1 MLPPRTSQAP
11 PTSSVHVCLG
21 PPRHL
26 MMLRLI
32 SALGCLAY
40 VTAQSS
46 CPATQA
52 STAGKTVPPDAWS
65 QGVVLLSI
73 NRGDVAMKAKMPPMP
88 MSAMEVNGATSDKV
102 ATADSTKEQ
111 TGQDQKEKGPKD
123 ADWFGGFYE
132 AESTYDRDGHG
143 YNNDYQSTLYDPS
156 IDKPQW
162 VPSSW
167 TKDGF
172 EPEWFAETRSG
183 GPLSAWQTYYPALQD
198 ASKATQT
205 AETPQ
210 WLSRA
215 AAVSTKWS
223 QQYSPD
229 EPSPLYQTLHAR
241 RKRAGWFDTAVNQFD
256 IYGRER
262 LPSPWADQYYVEWE
276 QRTTSGKLA
285 CPDRGCTAQTMIQAY
300 DGATEEAALCKLTV
314 GVHATDFDDEY
325 SREYVEFISAN
336 GALANTRCDPM
347 ASECRD
353 IALIER
359 PLYPCVT
366 DFVIDRIIGV
376 DGTVNVSGKISEMVD
391 ECPVDGNLFS
401 AIANVTCFVRPRRSM
416 NLTAPEQVASNLLS
430 ANQTA
435 LLTCQE
441 RGCSAKTHVVMNY
454 EAIQNASSCLLNV
467 RLYQTDYD
475 NDHGSVE
482 TIEWIQV
489 DGAVVATDLVPGRNP
504 CKEKFMGLEVPG
516 EPWVDIVTDQDV
528 TPTVRDLGYVE
539 VQAKISDMVDECGK
553 EGFLLYGEANV
564 ACT

>member
-1 MLPPRTSQAP
+1 MVLRFLPVVFISTSLQALAETCSNDLSGSCSSSSR
-11 PTSSVHVCLG
+11 PT
-21 PPRHL
+21 
-26 MMLRLI
+26 
-32 SALGCLAY
+32 ADK
-40 VTAQSS
+40 TAPS
-46 CPATQA
+46 
-52 STAGKTVPPDAWS
+52 GAWS

-73 NRGDVAMKAKMPPMP
+73 NRGDVAQKGRAPAAMTQVSEVRETSQVA
-88 MSAMEVNGATSDKV
+88 SAATSKD
-102 ATADSTKEQ
+102 AAFLAR
-111 TGQDQKEKGPKD
+111 QKETEKQKGPKD

-156 IDKPQW
+156 IEKPKW

-172 EPEWFAETRSG
+172 EPQWFAETRSG
-183 GPLSAWQTYYPALQD
+183 GQESAWQTYYPALPD
-198 ASKATQT
+198 AQGTTQS
-205 AETPQ
+205 AETPE

-276 QRTTSGKLA
+276 QRTRTAKLA
-285 CPDRGCTAQTMIQAY
+285 CPERGCSATATIQAF
-300 DGATEEAALCKLTV
+300 DSSTEEASLCKLTV

-325 SREYVEFISAN
+325 SREYVEYISAN

-366 DFVIDRIIGV
+366 DFVIDRIISL
-376 DGTVNVSGKISEMVD
+376 DGSVNISGKISEMVD
-391 ECPVDGNLFS
+391 ECPVEGNLFS
-401 AIANVTCFVRPRRSM
+401 AVANVTCFVRPRRSM

-430 ANQTA
+430 GNQTA

-482 TIEWIQV
+482 TVEWIQV
-489 DGAVVATDLVPGRNP
+489 DGTVVASDMVPGRNP
-504 CKEKFMGLEVPG
+504 CKEKFMGIEVPD
-516 EPWVDIVTDQDV
+516 EPWVNIVKDKDVTDQ
-528 TPTVRDLGYVE
+528 VRELGYVE

-553 EGFLLYGEANV
+553 DGFLFYAEANV